1 MSIEDPRLSNIDN
14 TSAADDLYSAMED
27 QLGFGRDEV
36 DGVEVAQAQTPD
48 AGRTDRLP
56 AQPPVQT
63 ASATIPSEV
72 TPNAQNVVTLPAG
85 IELDNL
91 EFQVD
96 GENLVLVL
104 DDGTQIVVVG
114 GAANIPTFVIGDV
127 ELPQVALFAALEGS
141 NINVAAGPDGT
152 FTAQST
158 PGNSRDFDD
167 QAISNGVEQFGFS
180 ALLDGTDQ
188 EDAAVGGAAGF
199 IDGRPLFG
207 VQGNFSLS
215 ETVLV
220 DANPNNQTVNGRIV
234 YSQGSDFGTIRSIG
248 FVAAADVTEA
258 TNVAGANVALTSA
271 GVPVVI
277 TASADGL
284 TLTGAANG
292 VTIFTLTVTNVVE
305 GFFTF
310 TLSGPVDNPG
320 VGQSGINDLL
330 RLTFNVTIADRDG
343 DTVTGNFAIDIADDA
358 PTVSQGATGTV
369 EDEAL
374 VGGNN
379 ENEGTGLSAV
389 ATGSLNV
396 NWGADNN
403 NDGLLGDR
411 SVAFTSATVGVT
423 GAFGTGLSSMGE
435 AVSTVLLA
443 NGTLVGYTGS
453 AVPTAATAGNV
464 VFFVTLSD
472 AASGS
477 YTFTLVK
484 PLDHA
489 AGSQENTL
497 SLTFGYRAT
506 DSDGDSVTSNF
517 VINVV
522 DDAPVQGEVGAANPI
537 SEDDVSKY
545 PATDTTEG
553 EDPSTTGSLGIR
565 WGADNNI
572 RGETEGDVFGRTVR
586 FFGAAV
592 TSGSEAAP
600 GLAVQGQVAS
610 GTYQDPGRLGL
621 QISGGSFSSAGHTL
635 SFQVIDLA
643 NGGQSIIAFYE
654 VPGKGE
660 QLDRVDVFKITL
672 DPTAANGSYKVEL
685 FQPLDHDKGSDSIRL
700 SFGFQGTDS
709 DGDSAAA
716 ATASVVIA
724 DDAPVQGKPGER
736 PTLNEDDVSQYPL
749 TDATPNRDV
758 RKTDAVSLGISWG
771 ADDNIRGETK
781 GDEFGRTV
789 KFFGT
794 TKSEG
799 EGEAR
804 ILPVGSQVAAGS
816 YANPEALGLSIRGGT
831 FTSGGKS
838 LYYVVSDLAN
848 GGQTLTAYIDG
859 SEPRA
864 KVFEIVLDPNAKNGS
879 YTVEIFR
886 ELDHTVGSDALRI
899 SFKYQGTDADGDS
912 AAAGEASVRIRDD
925 QPVQGEPGRRPSLNE
940 DDVSNYDLTDA
951 TPNRDVRKTDAVSLG
966 ISWGA
971 DDNIRGETKGD
982 EFGRTV
988 KFFAAGKPE
997 RNEDAPPA
1005 FNGNQVAA
1013 NTYYRPEA
1021 VGLSIRGGTFTS
1033 GGKSL
1038 YYVVS
1043 DLANGGQTL
1052 TAYIDGSEP
1061 RAKVFEIVL
1070 DPTAKN
1076 GSYTVEIFR
1085 ELDHSVGKNA
1095 LQIFFKYQ
1103 GTDADGDSAAAGEA
1117 SVRIRDDEPVQGEV
1131 GAIPTLSEDDVSA
1144 YEQTDATQPDDVTK
1158 TSPVSL
1164 GIAWGAD
1171 DNIRGETKGDEFG
1184 RTVRFFGTTTTAGE
1198 DKKPVTASAQVSEIT
1213 TTNAA
1218 AVGLSIE
1225 GGNFSSGGRELS
1237 FEVVNLANGGQT
1249 LTAYYMDASKGEP
1262 VRVNVFQIV
1271 LDPTSKNG
1279 SYTLEIFQELD
1290 HNVGSDSIKLSFA
1303 FQGTDADGDSAK
1315 SATAAVIISD
1325 DQPLIGQPF
1334 QGGVVEEEQWQVAGA
1349 GNEDG
1354 GSLGGLD
1361 QDTRNSDN
1369 GTTHR
1374 AEGTLAISWGA
1385 DDANSN
1391 NGSLF
1396 GDRSV
1401 QFTAAGIDALRNQAL
1416 TSDGVLLK
1424 YTVVTVGGQPTL
1436 IAYTGTEP
1444 TALPADQTSGSA
1456 SGIVFTVSLSDAA
1469 AGKYVFNLYNTL
1481 DHKDS
1486 VQGEDTLTLN
1496 FQFTATDADGDVSA
1510 PASFGVKIIDDA
1522 PTAQGAGPR
1531 YVEEEALPN
1540 GNEDASPLGVEWD
1553 GVTANGT
1560 WITNAIGA
1568 SLNIAWGGDDGN
1580 RNVNGG
1586 FTGTQ
1591 VAGDR
1596 SVVFA
1601 TSNSV
1606 AATQI
1611 SAGDASAFLKVYS
1624 GNTLVPLASLTSE
1637 GQSLVYSLSNNGSVL
1652 TAKAGETVV
1661 FTVTLSDANNGSYN
1675 FNLSG
1680 VLDHPV
1686 KGDSP
1691 WDEDVLSF
1699 NFTFTARDGDGDVVR
1714 QGFQVNVID
1723 DSPVIGRAESATVE
1737 DEAVN
1742 NGNNENDGLSKS
1754 ATGSLAIYWGADDGN
1769 NGSGGKGDR
1778 SVAFTNANVYVAGDY
1793 GDNLTSLGQRVYTAV
1808 VDGVLV
1814 AYTGGQNAAPAS
1826 FNAQA
1831 LPANV
1836 VFYVTLSDASDRG
1849 SYTFN
1854 LVKPLDHAAGRGE
1867 NELSL
1872 TFNFTAT
1879 DSDGDKARDTFT
1891 VNVRDDVATITPPA
1905 TAGVVEEEHEAV
1917 VGSGNEDTT
1926 ANGETPSDNIDADT
1940 NADPNV
1946 TTNVATGGLGIS
1958 WGADNANDGNGQP
1971 GDRSVQFA
1979 DTVRNELK
1987 ALGLTSDGVGL
1998 SYKILTINGQQTLLA
2013 YIGNEPQ
2020 TLPSNPAQAGIV
2032 FSVALSDSGNGQYTF
2047 TLFNTVDHK
2056 GSVQG
2061 EDTLTLSFKYTAT
2074 DSDGDV
2080 TQPASFSV
2088 KLVDDVPVA
2097 GPVATR
2103 YVEEEVFAN
2112 GNKETEGKVE
2122 ADASQANG
2130 GPVTDRVTGAS
2141 LNISWGGD
2149 DGNRY
2154 SNGGFTGTQIA
2165 GDRSVIFEGQVGTFL
2180 KVYSGSTEVP
2190 LASLTS
2196 AGQTLYYSIS
2206 GNGTVLT
2213 ARAGSVE
2220 GPTVFI
2226 VKLSDQNNGSYDFEL
2241 KGVLD
2246 HPVKASGA
2254 ANEDV
2259 LSLNFTATARDGDG
2273 DKITT
2278 TFAVGVIDDS
2288 PMITSPE
2295 VGQVE
2300 DEAVNGG
2307 NNESD
2312 GLSAS
2317 VVDRSLGISWG
2328 ADNANNGSGDKG
2340 DRAVFFTDANV
2351 QVSGGYTSSLTSLG
2365 QAVQTTLINGVLVG
2379 YTGAAPASFSV
2390 NPVPA
2395 NVVFYASLSDTST
2408 NGSYNFT
2415 LVKPLDHAAGN
2426 GENEL
2431 TLTFNFTARD
2441 SDGDTASS
2449 TFQVKV
2455 VDDILA
2461 IGTPVGGIV
2470 EEEQREVSGRGNE
2483 DNEGTDDRDT
2493 AQNPDVTTHRTG
2505 GSLDINW
2512 GSDKANDANGQPGD
2526 RSVVFSTATVAVA
2539 DAYGSTITSL
2549 GEAVK
2554 TAILSN
2560 GTLIGYTGNSV
2571 PSSISS
2577 DRVVFY
2583 ATVSDADPKGS
2594 YSFTLVKPLD
2604 HKAGEGENQLTLT
2617 FRFTATDSDGDTAD
2631 GSFTVKVIDDI
2642 PTVPTSV
2649 NAAYRLDDEGQGAI
2663 AIGNPGGEP
2672 SDPWPSYS
2680 VVSGDEG
2687 TLFRAGADGVSSITI
2702 NGPAFQVVYENRQ
2715 GFAETE
2721 SVTWGSGRVAGD
2733 GSVIFTAT
2741 SVNYRDGAAV
2751 LVIRPDGSYSF
2762 QLKAPVAH
2770 SGAGEDDKLL
2780 SFGYTVTDGDGDAKS
2795 GTLNINVND
2804 DTPTAPSV
2812 VNAAWVLDD
2821 EAQWGVSSPNY
2832 LGPNDVTP
2840 SVDEVWGGRG
2850 TLFSAGSDGV
2860 KSITIEKSSFDVIFK
2875 NAQGFAEVVTVTWG
2889 AGTVGANGTVTF
2901 KATNATYFPNG
2912 AATLVIRTD
2921 GSYVLDLDAPIA
2933 HQTPGTRE
2941 EDATLPIRYTVTDGD
2956 GDVKSGT
2963 LNIFVNDDTPRQ
2975 DGDATTGRTLNEDD
2989 LVGGNDS
2996 LPREPLSTTGDLNV
3010 SFGSDGVKSFALSA
3024 DNANWNE
3031 GTRTLTAGD
3040 NSWTISVAADG
3051 TYRFTLLNNTLAHG
3065 QADNGENTLDI
3076 SVRYVVT
3083 DGDGDQISGNF
3094 GIRIVDDVPVAT
3106 SAVLTGTANE
3116 LLVAD
3121 GNPATPEVK
3130 GFLSSL
3136 VSFGADGAHATN
3148 AYTVETRNLSTSL
3161 TSLTSNGIPLT
3172 FTAIG
3177 NVMTARAGE
3186 VPVFTFSVNA
3196 VTGEY
3201 TFTQVGPLDHIEKV
3215 IMDGQGYPLSVL
3227 SAANAQLKVP
3237 YVGGDDFAVVGRL
3250 PNGDVIIR
3258 VTNDGNS
3265 AVSWNLDNN
3274 SVSGDNL
3281 VINLAARQTV
3291 YVNVGNIAADPIV
3304 RFDVDGDNAPNG
3316 VVVINR
3322 GTPNIEFIDG
3332 RTSLTLDL
3340 SSAVT
3345 VRDGDGDTLALSNQ
3359 LKITVTDSTPSAAS
3373 NINGEVFEDGN
3384 KSIEGRAL
3392 VNWNADNG
3400 PAKTLVLNGNPSILD
3415 ARGNTVGTLYSNS
3428 QAVAFTT
3435 INGVLIGYIAG
3446 KDAAVAANRVFTLS
3460 LDAATGSYSFTLLQP
3475 LDHTEPNGNDHFL
3488 TLGFT
3493 AVATDGD
3500 RDVISVPFTVKVDA
3514 AGTIDGSSI
3523 SYGNVSTGV
3532 FVNLDQTET
3541 DIFGQEVM
3549 GRTATDR
3556 TGNNLIG
3563 IDALGTGIVNAAG
3576 GSGHDIVVGNN
3587 AANIL
3592 SGGDGWDVLVG
3603 KGGDDILE
3611 GGKGDDFLQG
3621 DDGNDTLRGGDGND
3635 VLSGGR
3641 GNDVLEGGAGDDML
3655 IVSADI
3661 DDAAAFGPR
3670 GFTLGN
3676 GDVLP
3681 ISLAGRSGEG
3691 DSLSGGTGIDTVSFV
3706 PASPDKGFVFD
3717 RANSSLGLS
3726 GIERFTG
3733 TDRDDIILLPKS
3745 YTTSDAVFIEIDGGE
3760 GNDIL
3765 QGSDDQADKIIGGM
3779 GNDWISGLGGNDDL
3793 DGGEGND
3800 QIWGGAGND
3809 TIRGREGND
3818 TLVGGAGNDV
3828 IEGGAGNDR
3837 ILYTVGDGD
3846 DIVDGGTETG
3856 TTHPD
3861 YDELVVGGDATARTF
3876 TLGLASGGT
3885 EIGDAASKDILVSY
3899 AGGSVRADEIE
3910 RVTFNLGSS
3919 GDTVVLN
3926 SVAGSAIAPSTI
3938 VINGGL
3944 GNDTIDLSNFVGST
3958 VQIGDAGGTDSLKFS
3973 NVRWQAVTVTK
3984 DDNGQFILNLPNG
3997 TVVKAGGIES
4007 FTFENGTV
4015 TAQQL
4020 IQQKPSDI
4028 DTTGLTIAENS
4039 GEGASVGSVK
4049 GTDANGEI
4057 DPLTY
4062 AFVTNS
4068 GVSQTSPDGRFTIN
4082 ATTGAITV
4090 AAGASIDYETEKT
4103 IDVTIRVTDSRLGYI
4118 DEKFTINV
4126 TDVNE
4131 APTAVGFSNVVSAI
4145 DENIVVGSDGIKV
4158 ADITVTDDALGT
4170 NQLSLAGDDA
4180 ASFRIVGNALYFV
4193 GTQVNYEAKA
4203 SYSVSVQVNDTTVGG
4218 TPDATQ
4224 TFTLNVNNRNDLPTS
4239 TNDSITIL
4247 EDTATPLTI
4256 NDFGTFKDEDAGQSL
4271 AAVKITALPSN
4282 GTLQFQGTSGW
4293 TNVSLDQ
4300 EVSVNDIIAGKLQFV
4315 PALNANGADYA
4326 TIGFKVGDGTAFSD
4340 QSYSLKVNVTA
4351 QNDAP
4356 VLSGQFAGAVTEDFG
4371 STAVQSE
4378 RVVNGNFS
4386 GSVNGAPAGWQ
4397 ATVWNPA
4404 YTGLITANGSN
4415 AYSFYTQGST
4425 TPDTLAQTIS
4435 TQPGTTYEVKFQVG
4449 NAYSTSNALV
4459 VTWGGETYLAL
4470 PNITRT
4476 GSYNNL
4482 TEYSFRA
4489 LATSASTELKFS
4501 AFSTNGSIFIDNVSV
4516 LVSPSETAQG
4526 VVNFTDADI
4535 GNSHSV
4541 AAVAVGSG
4549 YVGTFRAVISDSATT
4564 DGSGKVSWRFNVN
4577 NSDIQHLAQGQE
4589 LVQVYAVTVSDGAGG
4604 SKTENVSVTITG
4616 TNDVPVISVG
4626 SGDRANVA
4634 IDEANAGLITSG
4646 TLTVTDVDV
4655 RDVVTASATSVSA
4668 TGNTG
4673 GLTNEQLLG
4682 YLNFT
4687 NAQVLDNTEVS
4698 DKLTW
4703 NFNSGSQA
4711 FDFLAAGQTLTLNYV
4726 VRATDNS
4733 SGAAFDDQTVTIT
4746 ITGTNDRPV
4755 ISGLDNV
4762 SIAENQAGV
4771 LIDTFQ
4777 VSDVDTAT
4785 GLTFRVLTTGG
4796 AVDPRFE
4803 VVAANGSVMGR
4814 PGTYELRLKAGQSF
4828 DYESAKTAS
4837 VTVEVNDQATGNNI
4851 TTQPVTI
4858 TVTDVVENR
4867 APIANNDTLFFGA
4880 SAGTP
4885 PSGEG
4890 WTLNTANG
4898 HYYKVVAGNY
4908 SWDQAAAAAAAEG
4921 AYLATI
4927 TSQTEQDFIQRLAT
4941 RGQNWYV
4948 TQQAWIGASDRDQE
4962 GNWTWVNGPEAGTQ
4976 FWTGTS
4982 GGSGSGFQNWRPGE
4996 PNDSGATEDYAK
5008 MVIVAGGGWN
5018 DGRNVVAPVNN
5029 VGDHTGYVAEWSAA
5043 DGVSEDKVTKFSSG
5057 VLTANDTD
5065 PDGDTVVM
5073 TGFVVGNTVTTTAT
5087 TVRGATVTFDTAT
5100 GEISYD
5106 PTNASALQGL
5116 NQNETLVDWFTY
5128 SISDGK
5134 GGTATATAMIKV
5146 NGANELLP
5154 LAVNEATSADGRF
5167 VFTDDN
5173 SAYDP
5178 KQLNF
5183 NTSSLFT
5190 GGVGPLTYSFQALP
5204 NPNDSWMSR
5213 GANVTGD
5220 PNPGQSGLYLYK
5232 VTATDTTGASVSTYV
5247 AFTALEANAWRV
5259 NVRDS
5264 GSYANAWTSD
5274 GDLINLAPDA
5284 VNQALSAGAG
5294 HDVIVGN
5301 SQNNTIVGSVPNT
5314 RSDTDDDMIFGMAG
5328 DDTLSGGAGWDFID
5342 GGDGNDTIYG
5352 DDAVQNDKTDTG
5364 SDVLLGGAGN
5374 DTIYGG
5380 RGSDVLVGGTGV
5392 DRLYGESGD
5401 DLLIGDQ
5408 QDTVIDGGESTDTL
5422 QLSANFTSTSDAHIV
5437 SVERVELTNAAVLN
5451 LSNQTEG
5458 FKIVGSSGNDT
5469 IIGGGGQDIIA
5480 AGAGN
5485 DRLTGNGGADHFRLA
5500 TNTGT
5505 DTITDFSKNAGDTI
5519 ALLDDGYT
5527 GWGSVNFSNN
5537 GEQLNSSAFS
5547 KVDSLGSIGDLD
5559 NRVIVVRSAVSN
5571 MDSAILSNAD
5581 RSYIVVYNSNLSR
5594 GEIWYSDDWGTT
5606 IDRKLVAILEN
5617 VSLQQIAALE
5627 RTDFVAYSSAADP
5640 IILDLDK
5647 NGFAFSSLDNGV
5659 TFDINAD
5666 GHKDQIA
5673 WTKDDGI
5680 LAYDVDG
5687 NGTIDNGSE
5696 IFTPDFNGG
5705 KFASGVAALAS
5716 LDSNADG
5723 KIDGGDAA
5731 FKDLKIWVDA
5741 NNNGVSD
5748 EGELSSLSD
5757 KGVASISLTT
5767 NQSGNTE
5774 DGQKIFAEGEFT
5786 FDDGSIANFVEV
5798 GFDTIFG
5805 AEPEGLTLHGG
5816 MGQVVMSGSA
5826 GADTFVFDGTALD
5839 QLDVADVITD
5849 FNGGEGDVLDVTA
5862 LLDSLLGAQPEAT
5875 AETHLRATLDGAGN
5889 TTVSVQAE
5897 PGVWKDVVELQNHD
5911 TAIKVLFDD
5920 KHTTITPHD

>member
-36 DGVEVAQAQTPD
+36 DGVEVAQAQTPE

-234 YSQGSDFGTIRSIG
+234 FSQGSDFGTIRSIG

-258 TNVAGANVALTSA
+258 TNVAGANIALTSA

-635 SFQVIDLA
+635 SFRVIDLA

-864 KVFEIVLDPNAKNGS
+864 KVFEIVLDPTAKNGS

-1103 GTDADGDSAAAGEA
+1103 GTDADGDSAAAGVA

-1249 LTAYYMDASKGEP
+1249 LTAYYMDVSKGEP

-1391 NGSLF
+1391 TNSNTNSNNGSLF

-1444 TALPADQTSGSA
+1444 TALPADQTSGIA

-1481 DHKDS
+1481 DHKGS

-1553 GVTANGT
+1553 GVAANGT

-1611 SAGDASAFLKVYS
+1611 SAADASAFLKVYS

-1686 KGDSP
+1686 KGDSS

-1723 DSPVIGRAESATVE
+1723 DSPVIDYTERVTVE

-1905 TAGVVEEEHEAV
+1905 GVVEEEHEAV

-1926 ANGETPSDNIDADT
+1926 ANGQTPSDNIDADT

-1979 DTVRNELK
+1979 DTVRSELK

-2013 YIGNEPQ
+2013 YIGNEPHA
-2020 TLPSNPAQAGIV
+2020 LPSNPAQAGIV

-2154 SNGGFTGTQIA
+2154 SDGGFNGTQIA
-2165 GDRSVIFEGQVGTFL
+2165 GDRSVIFEGQVATFL

-2288 PMITSPE
+2288 PIITSPE
-2295 VGQVE
+2295 VGKVE

-2312 GLSAS
+2312 GLLAS

-2328 ADNANNGSGDKG
+2328 ADNANNGSGGKG

-2455 VDDILA
+2455 VDDILT

-2741 SVNYRDGAAV
+2741 SANYRDGAAV
-2751 LVIRPDGSYSF
+2751 LVIRPDGSYNF

-2832 LGPNDVTP
+2832 FGPNDVTP

-2889 AGTVGANGTVTF
+2889 SGTVGANGTVAF

-3201 TFTQVGPLDHIEKV
+3201 TFTQVGPIDHVQKVVLDGK
-3215 IMDGQGYPLSVL
+3215 GYPASSLDKKDEIV
-3227 SAANAQLKVP
+3227 AVDRVA
-3237 YVGGDDFAVVGRL
+3237 GDSFQIMGRL
-3250 PNGDVIIR
+3250 DNGDVIIR
-3258 VTNDGNS
+3258 VTNTYDR
-3265 AVSWNLDNN
+3265 AVSWSIDKRHDWDDDFPALNIGAN
-3274 SVSGDNL
+3274 
-3281 VINLAARQTV
+3281 QTV
-3291 YVNVGNIAADPIV
+3291 YVNVGQLANGTELRINGNNAPDGTEIVRGSTPIV
-3304 RFDVDGDNAPNG
+3304 SA
-3316 VVVINR
+3316 
-3322 GTPNIEFIDG
+3322 IDG

-3384 KSIEGRAL
+3384 RSIEGRAL

-3592 SGGDGWDVLVG
+3592 SGGDGWDVMVG

-3765 QGSDDQADKIIGGM
+3765 QGSDAQADKIIGGM

-3910 RVTFNLGSS
+3910 RVTFNLGSA

-3938 VINGGL
+3938 VINGGV

-4282 GTLQFQGTSGW
+4282 GTLQFQGMSGW

-4351 QNDAP
+4351 VNDPPMTNAVAVSGNEDTLIAIALSGSDVDGTVASYRINTLPSNGVLYQDAAMTQILWSNSQTTGATVYFKPYPNFNGEVTFSYSAIDNAGAIATSSATATITVAP
-4356 VLSGQFAGAVTEDFG
+4356 VNDNPGANNDVLHFG
-4371 STAVQSE
+4371 GDA
-4378 RVVNGNFS
+4378 
-4386 GSVNGAPAGWQ
+4386 APAG
-4397 ATVWNPA
+4397 
-4404 YTGLITANGSN
+4404 TGWVLN
-4415 AYSFYTQGST
+4415 A
-4425 TPDTLAQTIS
+4425 
-4435 TQPGTTYEVKFQVG
+4435 
-4449 NAYSTSNALV
+4449 
-4459 VTWGGETYLAL
+4459 
-4470 PNITRT
+4470 
-4476 GSYNNL
+4476 
-4482 TEYSFRA
+4482 
-4489 LATSASTELKFS
+4489 
-4501 AFSTNGSIFIDNVSV
+4501 
-4516 LVSPSETAQG
+4516 
-4526 VVNFTDADI
+4526 
-4535 GNSHSV
+4535 
-4541 AAVAVGSG
+4541 
-4549 YVGTFRAVISDSATT
+4549 
-4564 DGSGKVSWRFNVN
+4564 
-4577 NSDIQHLAQGQE
+4577 
-4589 LVQVYAVTVSDGAGG
+4589 
-4604 SKTENVSVTITG
+4604 
-4616 TNDVPVISVG
+4616 
-4626 SGDRANVA
+4626 
-4634 IDEANAGLITSG
+4634 
-4646 TLTVTDVDV
+4646 
-4655 RDVVTASATSVSA
+4655 
-4668 TGNTG
+4668 
-4673 GLTNEQLLG
+4673 
-4682 YLNFT
+4682 
-4687 NAQVLDNTEVS
+4687 
-4698 DKLTW
+4698 
-4703 NFNSGSQA
+4703 
-4711 FDFLAAGQTLTLNYV
+4711 
-4726 VRATDNS
+4726 
-4733 SGAAFDDQTVTIT
+4733 
-4746 ITGTNDRPV
+4746 
-4755 ISGLDNV
+4755 
-4762 SIAENQAGV
+4762 
-4771 LIDTFQ
+4771 
-4777 VSDVDTAT
+4777 
-4785 GLTFRVLTTGG
+4785 
-4796 AVDPRFE
+4796 
-4803 VVAANGSVMGR
+4803 
-4814 PGTYELRLKAGQSF
+4814 
-4828 DYESAKTAS
+4828 
-4837 VTVEVNDQATGNNI
+4837 
-4851 TTQPVTI
+4851 
-4858 TVTDVVENR
+4858 
-4867 APIANNDTLFFGA
+4867 
-4880 SAGTP
+4880 
-4885 PSGEG
+4885 
-4890 WTLNTANG
+4890 ANG
-4898 HYYKVVAGNY
+4898 HYYKFVSAANVSWADAVAGAAN
-4908 SWDQAAAAAAAEG
+4908 QAQG
-4921 AYLATI
+4921 AYLLTLTNAAEQ
-4927 TSQTEQDFIQRLAT
+4927 SFVLNNLGVQGQMLWLGGSDAETEGTFK
-4941 RGQNWYV
+4941 WV
-4948 TQQAWIGASDRDQE
+4948 T
-4962 GNWTWVNGPEAGTQ
+4962 GPEAGSVVASYLP
-4976 FWTGTS
+4976 W
-4982 GGSGSGFQNWRPGE
+4982 NPGE
-4996 PNDSGATEDYAK
+4996 PNNWGGNEDYIALNRW
-5008 MVIVAGGGWN
+5008 AGPLYQTPLWN
-5018 DGRNVVAPVNN
+5018 DAASISGN
-5029 VGDHTGYVAEWSAA
+5029 TSGYVAEWS
-5043 DGVSEDKVTKFSSG
+5043 GNNGSITEDTVQRFSTSL
-5057 VLTANDTD
+5057 LTANDGD
-5065 PDGDTVVM
+5065 LDGDSIAVTSVSNSTRGAAVTLNNDGTITYDPSRSTQLQQLAQGQTVTDTFTYTIKDIHGATSTATATITIKGVNDAAVISGDFIGTVTEDAVGGKVETYNENFSSSGSVNGWTNGVLATYSGEYNNLFASFGQYLTESENRSNTQSISKVLSVPAGNVPTVIEFDFLAINTWDGGEKLQVYLDNGKAFEFAIGGSLNGSFSVNGI
-5073 TGFVVGNTVTTTAT
+5073 TGTYAITPVNPKVYHVVLTGSGFGNTVTLGFGDTLDQSVADESLGIDNIVVHANRPSGLVVSGDLNATDVDNPNDAWIAVAAGGTTANQYGT
-5087 TVRGATVTFDTAT
+5087 FSIDATGHWTYTLNNDNATVNALPAGKTLSDTFTVKTVGGTEQLVSITINGANDAPTITGDRAIAVNEGASVVITSTDLGFQDVDDVATGVTFTVTGSTNGTVLVNNVAATSFTGKQLIDGNVKFQHNGSETSPTGSFGVSLDDGNEDGSAPATASVNVTVAPVNDGAASITITNATQTAT
-5100 GEISYD
+5100 APKVGDVLRADLGHDPDGAKSGVVYQWLRNGDSVGSNSATYALTAADVGKKISVRVTYRDIQGFDERVTSLSTETVVTNNQKPTAGSDVIYVSDASTVVMPWSVFLGNDRDPEGEILAIQSV
-5106 PTNASALQGL
+5106 TVLSGLNNGSTALQPISVSINATDKTISFRTPDFSGSDDISG
-5116 NQNETLVDWFTY
+5116 NTFTY
-5128 SISDGK
+5128 TVSDGN
-5134 GGTATATAMIKV
+5134 GGTATGTVTVKV
-5146 NGANELLP
+5146 IDTYTNSGRDFEIPAGDSYVGSYLEGHDYDDNLTGGAAGDVLIGENGSDTL
-5154 LAVNEATSADGRF
+5154 DGRGGADIL
-5167 VFTDDN
+5167 VGGSGWDT
-5173 SAYDP
+5173 
-5178 KQLNF
+5178 L
-5183 NTSSLFT
+5183 T
-5190 GGVGPLTYSFQALP
+5190 GGSGADTFKWGDEAANWLNSDEITDYSYSDKDVIDL
-5204 NPNDSWMSR
+5204 NSLIGSI
-5213 GANVTGD
+5213 ANGKTIKNYVDLERAGD
-5220 PNPGQSGLYLYK
+5220 DLQVWVNINGSGSDWRLAYTLLDANTPK
-5232 VTATDTTGASVSTYV
+5232 VTDSVIITAAGQTFTFRDNDDDT
-5247 AFTALEANAWRV
+5247 
-5259 NVRDS
+5259 
-5264 GSYANAWTSD
+5264 
-5274 GDLINLAPDA
+5274 
-5284 VNQALSAGAG
+5284 
-5294 HDVIVGN
+5294 VIVG
-5301 SQNNTIVGSVPNT
+5301 S
-5314 RSDTDDDMIFGMAG
+5314 
-5328 DDTLSGGAGWDFID
+5328 
-5342 GGDGNDTIYG
+5342 
-5352 DDAVQNDKTDTG
+5352 
-5364 SDVLLGGAGN
+5364 
-5374 DTIYGG
+5374 
-5380 RGSDVLVGGTGV
+5380 
-5392 DRLYGESGD
+5392 
-5401 DLLIGDQ
+5401 
-5408 QDTVIDGGESTDTL
+5408 
-5422 QLSANFTSTSDAHIV
+5422 
-5437 SVERVELTNAAVLN
+5437 
-5451 LSNQTEG
+5451 
-5458 FKIVGSSGNDT
+5458 
-5469 IIGGGGQDIIA
+5469 
-5480 AGAGN
+5480 
-5485 DRLTGNGGADHFRLA
+5485 
-5500 TNTGT
+5500 
-5505 DTITDFSKNAGDTI
+5505 
-5519 ALLDDGYT
+5519 
-5527 GWGSVNFSNN
+5527 
-5537 GEQLNSSAFS
+5537 
-5547 KVDSLGSIGDLD
+5547 
-5559 NRVIVVRSAVSN
+5559 
-5571 MDSAILSNAD
+5571 
-5581 RSYIVVYNSNLSR
+5581 
-5594 GEIWYSDDWGTT
+5594 
-5606 IDRKLVAILEN
+5606 
-5617 VSLQQIAALE
+5617 
-5627 RTDFVAYSSAADP
+5627 DP

-5687 NGTIDNGSE
+5687 NSTIDNGSE